1 MSVAEK
7 QEMSDHVKKLLSQ
20 WHIASPTQQIL
31 DHAQECEALH
41 GMDLVQAALTKKIVT
56 KDEVQGRT
64 AIKTLL
70 GQKSTDSQQDKYT
83 QLQCLTKGILYLT
96 EQTSELSINP
106 AMRQSRAIDR
116 ELRGYQAIP
125 MSSMQA
131 NFLVFADYDGY
142 RRFTTMG
149 KAEQLQSPL
158 SKVVR
163 REGHWVYAIA
173 TRRLYLSITNSTEYE
188 DSSGSGIDDD
198 SGNVLL
204 SIHKGISEQHAQLI
218 KMIEFGYEAGAN
230 DIAIYPD
237 GDRVRVFFRIHKRLV
252 EQPSMSMDFER
263 YQSVTL
269 LARLLSGATMDS
281 SRTREPEGGQITYA
295 STSAEVFIRCSF
307 IPLDAKGSD
316 REYVSIDLRLLPR
329 QQKAISLHNLGIDER
344 AKVQIRNAAI
354 AKSGLVIVS
363 GPTNSGKST
372 TLAGML
378 EENRQHFGSNLKR
391 ISIEDPVER
400 VLPGVLHVKV
410 PKHLEDSEAGRDP
423 WTMVFK
429 ETLRHDPDVI
439 NMAEVRDAESANLC
453 VQAAASGHL
462 TFTTTHANDVL
473 ASYRRLR
480 NLVNR
485 DMWPMLIESLLSLVS
500 QRTLSRVCSHCSN
513 EVDATDDDRAIYD
526 YYKQSTGLSD
536 LALPEKMR
544 VANTQGCPHCQGGYT
559 GLVVVNEVLNLTP
572 VVKQK
577 IDEDKVM
584 MSDLYDDC
592 AIVMQRQANDLL
604 RKGVITFEDA
614 MI

>member
-1 MSVAEK
+1 MSAESK
-7 QEMSDHVKKLLSQ
+7 TMSEHVKRLLSQ
-20 WHIASPTQQIL
+20 WHIASPTKQIL
-31 DHAQECEALH
+31 EHAQECEALA
-41 GMDLVQAALTKKIVT
+41 GMDLVEAALQKRIVSENEAKSKT
-56 KDEVQGRT
+56 G
-64 AIKTLL
+64 IKTLL

-106 AMRQSRAIDR
+106 AMRQSKAIDR
-116 ELRGYQAIP
+116 ELRQYQAIP

-149 KAEQLQSPL
+149 KAEQLQSAL

-188 DSSGSGIDDD
+188 DATGSGIDDD
-198 SGNVLL
+198 SGHVLL

-218 KMIEFGYEAGAN
+218 KMIEFAHEAGAN

-237 GDRVRVFFRIHKRLV
+237 GDRVRVFFRIHKRLI
-252 EQPSMSMDFER
+252 EQPSMSMDFDR
-263 YQSVTL
+263 YQAVTL
-269 LARLLSGATMDS
+269 LTRMISGATMDS
-281 SRTREPEGGQITYA
+281 SRVRDPEGGQITYA
-295 STSAEVFIRCSF
+295 STSAEIFIRCSF

-316 REYVSIDLRLLPR
+316 KEYVSIDLRLLPR

-344 AKVQIRNAAI
+344 AKAQIRNASI

-378 EENRQHFGSNLKR
+378 EENRQHYGANLKR

-400 VLPGVLHVKV
+400 ELPGVLHVKV
-410 PKHLEDSEAGRDP
+410 PRHLEDTEAGRDP

-429 ETLRHDPDVI
+429 EVLRHDPDVI
-439 NMAEVRDAESANLC
+439 NMAEVRDAESGNLC

-500 QRTLSRVCSHCSN
+500 QRTLSRVCSHCSS
-513 EVDATDDDRAIYD
+513 EEDVSRDDRAAYE
-526 YYKQSTGLSD
+526 YYKHSVGLND
-536 LALPEKMR
+536 LELPSKIR
-544 VANTQGCPHCQGGYT
+544 VANKQGCPHCQGGYT
-559 GLVVVNEVLNLTP
+559 GLVAVNEVLNLTP
-572 VVKQK
+572 AVKQK
-577 IDEDKVM
+577 IDSNKVM
-584 MSDLYDDC
+584 MPDLYEDC
-592 AIVMQRQANDLL
+592 AIVMQRQANELL
-604 RKGVITFEDA
+604 HKGVITFEDA